1 MRRTDPNPRYAQL
14 AAKALARRG
23 QEEANATG
31 TPVDRTAAIA
41 AIDQALRAR
50 KQRRVA
56 GVGWGVIAAAAVVVL
71 VIGWQGLR
79 APAAT
84 ADTAARTPSPPAVTA
99 VEGVDAAIETTTGTM
114 AATAG
119 NRITAGT
126 WVRVPSAGRLLLAL
140 DSGTRLR
147 VGASSRARVTELG
160 AMQRFD
166 LESGTLSAEVAK
178 LPPGGRFVIGTADA
192 EIEVRGTRFDV
203 VVDPGVSACAPFV
216 RTRVVVHEGV
226 VAVRFE
232 GDEVRLTAGS
242 TWPNCAPPP
251 VPPVPPVPPP
261 ARIGHAHAPHAQ
273 SATPAGSGS
282 PAAVVDSSTL
292 AEQNDLFAAALAAR
306 RRGDAGEA
314 IRWLDRLIARYPNG
328 QLIDSARAE
337 RQRLIESGGGSA
349 PSE

>member
-14 AAKALARRG
+14 AAKALARRA
-23 QEEANATG
+23 QDEANATG
-31 TPVDRTAAIA
+31 TPLDRTAAIA

-50 KQRRVA
+50 KQRRLT
-56 GVGWGVIAAAAVVVL
+56 GVGWGVIAAAAAVVL
-71 VIGWQGLR
+71 VIGWYGVR
-79 APAAT
+79 APSPT
-84 ADTAARTPSPPAVTA
+84 AESAARTPPLAVTA
-99 VEGVDAAIETTTGTM
+99 LEGVDASIETTTGTM
-114 AATAG
+114 TASAG

-160 AMQRFD
+160 ALQRFD
-166 LESGTLSAEVAK
+166 LESGSLSAEVAK

-216 RTRVVVHEGV
+216 RTRVVVEEGV
-226 VAVRFE
+226 VVVRFA
-232 GDEVRLTAGS
+232 GDEVRLPAGS
-242 TWPNCAPPP
+242 SWPNCAPPTA
-251 VPPVPPVPPP
+251 PP
-261 ARIGHAHAPHAQ
+261 ARPTARVGHAHAPHAQ
-273 SATPAGSGS
+273 TAPPAGSG
-282 PAAVVDSSTL
+282 PAPAVVDSSTL

-306 RRGDAGEA
+306 RRGDTGEA
-314 IRWLDRLIARYPNG
+314 IRWLDRLLARYPHG

-349 PSE
+349 PTE

>member
-41 AIDQALRAR
+41 AIDEALRAR

-84 ADTAARTPSPPAVTA
+84 ADSAARTPAPLAVTA
-99 VEGVDAAIETTTGTM
+99 VEGVDASIETATGTM
-114 AATAG
+114 AASAG

-166 LESGTLSAEVAK
+166 LERGTLSAEVAK

-242 TWPNCAPPP
+242 TWPNCATPAAPPA
-251 VPPVPPVPPP
+251 PPP
-261 ARIGHAHAPHAQ
+261 ARIGHARAPHAQ
-273 SATPAGSGS
+273 IAPPAGSGS